1 MYQDCL
7 NTYILDIKCKF
18 ARLAA
23 TSSDSLA
30 LLSKKADCQLFKAKI
45 IDLYL
50 HELQCYKAFRSQ
62 VFGAWSIDIVPST
75 IEDYNITLTL
85 NTGTYLVSGTMSSEQ
100 LIIELYNLLK
110 IDTNLDVNYT
120 DNTLYIISYVNT
132 LTYNDTITLT
142 DSVLID
148 FNSINNGMQLLFRFD
163 NDFGLSVVC
172 HSFSYGNEKATFEVA
187 VIKFSS
193 NGRYN
198 LTYDTH
204 ITDDVLGYQS
214 KEDVISLIEK
224 VILLQEEMYMYLLVI
239 FYTNKQQVLVILILI
254 FHLHIQYIQQLLIT
268 QIIYS

>member
-148 FNSINNGMQLLFRFD
+148 FNSITELQ
-163 NDFGLSVVC
+163 
-172 HSFSYGNEKATFEVA
+172 GNESIFL
-187 VIKFSS
+187 
-193 NGRYN
+193 N
-198 LTYDTH
+198 LTNCLTEEDIEAIIRHSYKLLNSTSS
-204 ITDDVLGYQS
+204 S
-214 KEDVISLIEK
+214 KCGC
-224 VILLQEEMYMYLLVI
+224 
-239 FYTNKQQVLVILILI
+239 
-254 FHLHIQYIQQLLIT
+254 
-268 QIIYS
+268 